1 MIIIPAIDLLGG
13 QCVRLKKGEYETAA
27 KVAEDPIKTLLSFAD
42 AGAEYIHIVDLDGA
56 KAGRAVNGGIIES
69 LLSVS
74 PVPLEIGGGIRT
86 YETAKYYIEA
96 GAGRVILGSV
106 ALTDP
111 DLVKRLTSK
120 YGERIAVGI
129 DARGGIVKTAGWLDD
144 SDAAFDDLAVEMEK
158 AGVRCI
164 IYTDI
169 ERDGML
175 SGADTKGLSRLKEV
189 LSPDVKLTASGG
201 ISGISDIKALNK
213 LGIYGAI
220 TGKAIY
226 SGALDLREA
235 ISAAKE

>member
-1 MIIIPAIDLLGG
+1 MIIIPAIDLLDG
-13 QCVRLKKGEYETAA
+13 QCVRLKKGDYKTASR
-27 KVAEDPIKTLLSFAD
+27 VAEDPVKTLTGFCG
-42 AGAEYIHIVDLDGA
+42 AGAEYAHIVDLDGA
-56 KAGRAVNGGIIES
+56 KSARPMNADIIKK
-69 LLSVS
+69 LLSIS
-74 PVPLEIGGGIRT
+74 TIPLEIGGGIRT
-86 YETAKYYIEA
+86 YETARDYLDA

-111 DLVKRLTSK
+111 ALVKRLVSE

-129 DARGGIVKTAGWLDD
+129 DARGGMVKTSGWLDD
-144 SDAAFDDLAVEMEK
+144 SDVRFDILAREMEK
-158 AGVRCI
+158 AGVRCV

-175 SGADTKGLSRLKEV
+175 SGTDIPGLAALKNS
-189 LSPDVKLTASGG
+189 LSPDMKITASGG
-201 ISGISDIKALNK
+201 VSGMEDIMELKK

-235 ISAAKE
+235 IAAAKE